1 MNTAQRAAPV
11 VKNMMAF
18 VDEYATALLAGTV
31 TIIAVLCGKLYE
43 YKTRLDAAEAK
54 AGDYDALNRRLTE
67 AKSLYYQRERTVA
80 MAQKEL
86 VESARKRKA
95 AEAKAEKLL
104 QERDAAR
111 ELSKDFAATTR
122 VVEAMQNTT
131 ARMSRELA
139 DTHSQMSAQ
148 KATIEEYKEALKL
161 AAAGE
166 VEKMRDELECMREE
180 LEEAARQQK
189 KAEETMKKLREERD
203 ADVHMLEIENM
214 HKSRELEQAESA
226 IAINDVTIEEYKEA
240 LKIAAAGEVEKMR
253 DELECMR
260 EELEEAKRD
269 RELAINFA
277 GGAADDVAKAAAEEA
292 EALRENAAAA
302 REHAA
307 TRRVATQLNVR
318 HADSLNIRVRDAT
331 GEETFFKIKKTTKM
345 HKIFHAYCTRK
356 GKPVTAFRFL
366 FDGQRVDGEQTAED
380 IDMEDGDQIDAL
392 NELLHVTI
400 KFAPSDSPRSLM
412 IPATSTVADLRTA
425 LGIGAGPRFV
435 WMGRLLDDDTKSLVE
450 YGVENG
456 QAIIVQGRPSP
467 GDLSD

>member
-1 MNTAQRAAPV
+1 MSFIDDN
-11 VKNMMAF
+11 
-18 VDEYATALLAGTV
+18 ATAVVALCV
-31 TIIAVLCGKLYE
+31 TIIALLGAKLYDF
-43 YKTRLDAAEAK
+43 KTRLDAAEAK

-122 VVEAMQNTT
+122 VVEAMETTT
-131 ARMSRELA
+131 ARMSRELEEA
-139 DTHSQMSAQ
+139 ARNQKKAEAAVHKLRQERDGKATAERELQSKLDAAQ
-148 KATIEEYKEALKL
+148 SRVESEASRAEATIEEYKEALKL
-161 AAAGE
+161 
-166 VEKMRDELECMREE
+166 
-180 LEEAARQQK
+180 
-189 KAEETMKKLREERD
+189 
-203 ADVHMLEIENM
+203 
-214 HKSRELEQAESA
+214 
-226 IAINDVTIEEYKEA
+226 
-240 LKIAAAGEVEKMR
+240 AAAGEVEKMR

-292 EALRENAAAA
+292 EALREKAAAA

-400 KFAPSDSPRSLM
+400 KFAPSDSPRSIM

>member
-1 MNTAQRAAPV
+1 
-11 VKNMMAF
+11 MMAF
-18 VDEYATALLAGTV
+18 VDEYATALLAGAA
-31 TIIAVLCGKLYE
+31 TIIALLGAKLYE
-43 YKTRLDAAEAK
+43 CQHRLGAAEAK

-122 VVEAMQNTT
+122 VVAAMENTT
-131 ARMSRELA
+131 ARMSREL
-139 DTHSQMSAQ
+139 
-148 KATIEEYKEALKL
+148 
-161 AAAGE
+161 
-166 VEKMRDELECMREE
+166 
-180 LEEAARQQK
+180 EEAARNQK

-203 ADVHMLEIENM
+203 GTVHMLEIENM

-292 EALRENAAAA
+292 EALREKAAAA

-400 KFAPSDSPRSLM
+400 KFAPSDSPRSIM

>member
-1 MNTAQRAAPV
+1 MERRLTEQRIAQRSAAARDV
-11 VKNMMAF
+11 RKMISF
-18 VDEYATALLAGTV
+18 IDKYATA
-31 TIIAVLCGKLYE
+31 IIAGAVTVIALLGAKLYE
-43 YKTRLDAAEAK
+43 CQRRLDAAEAK

-131 ARMSRELA
+131 ARLSRELA
-139 DTHSQMSAQ
+139 DTHSIMSKQ
-148 KATIEEYKEALKL
+148 KTTIEEYKEALKL
-161 AAAGE
+161 
-166 VEKMRDELECMREE
+166 
-180 LEEAARQQK
+180 
-189 KAEETMKKLREERD
+189 
-203 ADVHMLEIENM
+203 
-214 HKSRELEQAESA
+214 
-226 IAINDVTIEEYKEA
+226 
-240 LKIAAAGEVEKMR
+240 AAAGEVEKMR

-292 EALRENAAAA
+292 EALREKAAAA
-302 REHAA
+302 REHAISS
-307 TRRVATQLNVR
+307 RREGWETYEK
-318 HADSLNIRVRDAT
+318 DSLNIRVRDAT

-345 HKIFHAYCTRK
+345 FKVFNAWCTRK
-356 GKPVTAFRFL
+356 GKPVTAYRFL

-380 IDMEDGDQIDAL
+380 IDMEDGDQIDCVTD
-392 NELLHVTI
+392 LLMITI
-400 KFAPSDSPRSLM
+400 KWAPSDSTRPLT

-425 LGIGAGPRFV
+425 LGVGAGPRFV
-435 WMGRLLDDDTKSLVE
+435 FLGRMLDDDSKTLVE
-450 YGVENG
+450 YGVESG
-456 QAIIVQGRPSP
+456 ITIIAQGRPEQLP
-467 GDLSD
+467 AA

>member
-1 MNTAQRAAPV
+1 
-11 VKNMMAF
+11 MMAF
-18 VDEYATALLAGTV
+18 VDEYATALLAGAV

-131 ARMSRELA
+131 ARLSRELA
-139 DTHSQMSAQ
+139 DTHSQMSTQ
-148 KATIEEYKEALKL
+148 KTTIEEYKEALK
-161 AAAGE
+161 
-166 VEKMRDELECMREE
+166 M
-180 LEEAARQQK
+180 
-189 KAEETMKKLREERD
+189 
-203 ADVHMLEIENM
+203 
-214 HKSRELEQAESA
+214 
-226 IAINDVTIEEYKEA
+226 
-240 LKIAAAGEVEKMR
+240 AAAGEVEKMR

-292 EALRENAAAA
+292 EALREKAAAA

-400 KFAPSDSPRSLM
+400 KFAPSDSPRSIM

>member
-1 MNTAQRAAPV
+1 
-11 VKNMMAF
+11 MMAF
-18 VDEYATALLAGTV
+18 VDEYATALLAGAV
-31 TIIAVLCGKLYE
+31 TIIAILCGKLYD

-122 VVEAMQNTT
+122 VVAAMENTT
-131 ARMSRELA
+131 ARMSR
-139 DTHSQMSAQ
+139 
-148 KATIEEYKEALKL
+148 
-161 AAAGE
+161 
-166 VEKMRDELECMREE
+166 E

-189 KAEETMKKLREERD
+189 KAEATMKKLREERD
-203 ADVHMLEIENM
+203 GTVHMLEIENM

-253 DELECMR
+253 DELEHMR

-277 GGAADDVAKAAAEEA
+277 GGAADDVAKAAGEAAAAE
-292 EALRENAAAA
+292 RERAAAA
-302 REHAA
+302 RAELEKVNEAA
-307 TRRVATQLNVR
+307 ARRIDRTE
-318 HADSLNIRVRDAT
+318 SLNIRLRDRT

-467 GDLSD
+467 ADLSD

>member
-1 MNTAQRAAPV
+1 
-11 VKNMMAF
+11 MMAF
-18 VDEYATALLAGTV
+18 VEEYATALLAGAV
-31 TIIAVLCGKLYE
+31 TIIALLGAKLYE
-43 YKTRLDAAEAK
+43 CQQRLNAAEAK

-122 VVEAMQNTT
+122 VVAAMENTT

-139 DTHSQMSAQ
+139 
-148 KATIEEYKEALKL
+148 
-161 AAAGE
+161 
-166 VEKMRDELECMREE
+166 
-180 LEEAARQQK
+180 EAARNQK

-203 ADVHMLEIENM
+203 GTVHMLEIENM

-240 LKIAAAGEVEKMR
+240 LKLAAAGEVEKMR
-253 DELECMR
+253 DELEHMR

-277 GGAADDVAKAAAEEA
+277 GGAADDVAKAAGEAAAAE
-292 EALRENAAAA
+292 RERAAAA
-302 REHAA
+302 RAELEKVNEAA
-307 TRRVATQLNVR
+307 ARRIDRTE
-318 HADSLNIRVRDAT
+318 SLNIRLRDRT

-345 HKIFHAYCTRK
+345 FKVFNAWCTRK
-356 GKPVTAFRFL
+356 GKPVTAYRFL

-380 IDMEDGDQIDAL
+380 IDMEDGDQIDCVTD
-392 NELLHVTI
+392 LLMITI
-400 KFAPSDSPRSLM
+400 KWAPSDSTRPLT

-425 LGIGAGPRFV
+425 LGVGAGPRFV
-435 WMGRLLDDDTKSLVE
+435 FLGQLLDDDSKTLVE
-450 YGVENG
+450 YGVESG
-456 QAIIVQGRPSP
+456 ITIIAQGRPAHLP
-467 GDLSD
+467 GADPALS

>member
-1 MNTAQRAAPV
+1 
-11 VKNMMAF
+11 MAF
-18 VDEYATALLAGTV
+18 VDEYATALLAGAV

-122 VVEAMQNTT
+122 VVAAMENTT
-131 ARMSRELA
+131 ARMSR
-139 DTHSQMSAQ
+139 
-148 KATIEEYKEALKL
+148 
-161 AAAGE
+161 
-166 VEKMRDELECMREE
+166 E

-189 KAEETMKKLREERD
+189 KAEATMKKLREERD
-203 ADVHMLEIENM
+203 GTVHMLEIENM

-277 GGAADDVAKAAAEEA
+277 GGAADDVAKAAGEAAAAE
-292 EALRENAAAA
+292 RERAAAA
-302 REHAA
+302 RAELEKVNEAA
-307 TRRVATQLNVR
+307 ARRIDRTE
-318 HADSLNIRVRDAT
+318 SLNIRLRDRT

-345 HKIFHAYCTRK
+345 FKVFNAWCTRK
-356 GKPVTAFRFL
+356 GQPVTAYRFL

-380 IDMEDGDQIDAL
+380 IDMEDGDQIDCVTD
-392 NELLHVTI
+392 LLMITI
-400 KFAPSDSPRSLM
+400 KWAPSDSTRPLT

-425 LGIGAGPRFV
+425 LGVGAGPRFV
-435 WMGRLLDDDTKSLVE
+435 FLGQLLDDDSKTLVE
-450 YGVENG
+450 YGVESG
-456 QAIIVQGRPSP
+456 ITIIAQGRPEQLP
-467 GDLSD
+467 AA

>member
-1 MNTAQRAAPV
+1 MERRLTEQRVAQRSAARDVKLNTAQRAAPV

-31 TIIAVLCGKLYE
+31 TIIAVLCGKLYD

-180 LEEAARQQK
+180 LEEA
-189 KAEETMKKLREERD
+189 
-203 ADVHMLEIENM
+203 
-214 HKSRELEQAESA
+214 
-226 IAINDVTIEEYKEA
+226 
-240 LKIAAAGEVEKMR
+240 
-253 DELECMR
+253 
-260 EELEEAKRD
+260 KRD

-277 GGAADDVAKAAAEEA
+277 GGAADDVAKAAGEAAAAE
-292 EALRENAAAA
+292 RERAAAA
-302 REHAA
+302 RAELEKVNEAA
-307 TRRVATQLNVR
+307 ARRIDRTE
-318 HADSLNIRVRDAT
+318 SLNIRVRDRT

-345 HKIFHAYCTRK
+345 HKIFHAWCTRK
-356 GKPVTAFRFL
+356 GLPVTALRFL
-366 FDGQRVDGEQTAED
+366 LDGSRIDGEQTAED

-392 NELLHVTI
+392 YEVLHLMI
-400 KFAPSDSPRSLM
+400 KFAPSDATRSLV
-412 IPATSTVADLRTA
+412 IPAASTVAVLRTA
-425 LGIGAGPRFV
+425 LGLGAGPRFV
-435 WMGRLLDDDTKSLVE
+435 FMGRILDDDFKTLVE
-450 YGVENG
+450 YGVKNG

>member
-1 MNTAQRAAPV
+1 
-11 VKNMMAF
+11 MMSF
-18 VDEYATALLAGTV
+18 VDEYATALLAGAV
-31 TIIAVLCGKLYE
+31 TIIAVLCGKLYD

-122 VVEAMQNTT
+122 VVAAMENTT
-131 ARMSRELA
+131 ARMSR
-139 DTHSQMSAQ
+139 
-148 KATIEEYKEALKL
+148 
-161 AAAGE
+161 
-166 VEKMRDELECMREE
+166 E

-189 KAEETMKKLREERD
+189 KAEATMKKLREERD
-203 ADVHMLEIENM
+203 GTVHMLEIENM

-277 GGAADDVAKAAAEEA
+277 GGAADDVAKAAGEAAAAE
-292 EALRENAAAA
+292 RERAAAA
-302 REHAA
+302 RAELEKVNEAA
-307 TRRVATQLNVR
+307 ARRIDRTE
-318 HADSLNIRVRDAT
+318 SLNIRLRDRT

-345 HKIFHAYCTRK
+345 FKVFNAWCTRK
-356 GKPVTAFRFL
+356 GKPVTAYRFL

-380 IDMEDGDQIDAL
+380 IDMEDGDQIDCVTD
-392 NELLHVTI
+392 LLMITI
-400 KFAPSDSPRSLM
+400 KWAPSDSTRPLT

-425 LGIGAGPRFV
+425 LGVGAGPRFV
-435 WMGRLLDDDTKSLVE
+435 FLGQLLDDDSKTLVE
-450 YGVENG
+450 YGVESG
-456 QAIIVQGRPSP
+456 ITIIAQGRPEHLP
-467 GDLSD
+467 AA

>member
-1 MNTAQRAAPV
+1 MQRRWAYGEHVRSLSQRCLATVCHGKAATSTIGCNIDAAMIARIPTARPSIPWREDRTDKADDR
-11 VKNMMAF
+11 NG
-18 VDEYATALLAGTV
+18 TLA
-31 TIIAVLCGKLYE
+31 IIA
-43 YKTRLDAAEAK
+43 D
-54 AGDYDALNRRLTE
+54 
-67 AKSLYYQRERTVA
+67 
-80 MAQKEL
+80 
-86 VESARKRKA
+86 
-95 AEAKAEKLL
+95 
-104 QERDAAR
+104 
-111 ELSKDFAATTR
+111 
-122 VVEAMQNTT
+122 
-131 ARMSRELA
+131 
-139 DTHSQMSAQ
+139 
-148 KATIEEYKEALKL
+148 
-161 AAAGE
+161 
-166 VEKMRDELECMREE
+166 
-180 LEEAARQQK
+180 
-189 KAEETMKKLREERD
+189 
-203 ADVHMLEIENM
+203 
-214 HKSRELEQAESA
+214 
-226 IAINDVTIEEYKEA
+226 AINIPPGIATWRHLYVKVRS

-292 EALRENAAAA
+292 EALREKAAAA

-450 YGVENG
+450 YGVEDG

-467 GDLSD
+467 ADLSD

>member
-1 MNTAQRAAPV
+1 
-11 VKNMMAF
+11 MMAF
-18 VDEYATALLAGTV
+18 VDEYATALLAGAV
-31 TIIAVLCGKLYE
+31 TIIAVLCGKLYD

-122 VVEAMQNTT
+122 VVAAMENTT
-131 ARMSRELA
+131 ARMSREL
-139 DTHSQMSAQ
+139 
-148 KATIEEYKEALKL
+148 
-161 AAAGE
+161 
-166 VEKMRDELECMREE
+166 
-180 LEEAARQQK
+180 EEAARNQK

-203 ADVHMLEIENM
+203 GTVHMLEIENM

-292 EALRENAAAA
+292 EALREKAAAA
-302 REHAA
+302 RERAA
-307 TRRVATQLNVR
+307 QTRVATQLNVR
-318 HADSLNIRVRDAT
+318 HPDSLNIRVRDPTT

-356 GKPVTAFRFL
+356 GQPVTAFRFL

-400 KFAPSDSPRSLM
+400 KFAPSDSPRSIM

-467 GDLSD
+467 ADLSD

>member
-1 MNTAQRAAPV
+1 
-11 VKNMMAF
+11 MMAF
-18 VDEYATALLAGTV
+18 VDEYATALLAGAV
-31 TIIAVLCGKLYE
+31 TIIAILCGKLYE
-43 YKTRLDAAEAK
+43 CQQRLGAAEAK

-122 VVEAMQNTT
+122 VVAAMENTT
-131 ARMSRELA
+131 ARMSREL
-139 DTHSQMSAQ
+139 
-148 KATIEEYKEALKL
+148 
-161 AAAGE
+161 
-166 VEKMRDELECMREE
+166 
-180 LEEAARQQK
+180 EEAARNQK

-203 ADVHMLEIENM
+203 GKVHMLEISNM
-214 HKSRELEQAESA
+214 HISRELEQAESA

-277 GGAADDVAKAAAEEA
+277 GGAADDVAKAAGEAAAAE
-292 EALRENAAAA
+292 RERAAAA
-302 REHAA
+302 RAELEKVNEAA
-307 TRRVATQLNVR
+307 ARRIDRTE
-318 HADSLNIRVRDAT
+318 SLNIRLRDRT

-345 HKIFHAYCTRK
+345 FKVFNAWCTRK
-356 GKPVTAFRFL
+356 GKPVTAYRFL

-380 IDMEDGDQIDAL
+380 IDMEDGDQIDCVTD
-392 NELLHVTI
+392 LLMITI
-400 KFAPSDSPRSLM
+400 KWAPSDSTRQLT

-425 LGIGAGPRFV
+425 LGVGAGPRFV
-435 WMGRLLDDDTKSLVE
+435 FLGQMLDDDSKTLVE
-450 YGVENG
+450 YGVESG
-456 QAIIVQGRPSP
+456 ITIIAQGRPEHLP
-467 GDLSD
+467 AA

>member
-1 MNTAQRAAPV
+1 LNTAQRAAPV

-31 TIIAVLCGKLYE
+31 TIIAVLCGKLYD

-180 LEEAARQQK
+180 LEEA
-189 KAEETMKKLREERD
+189 
-203 ADVHMLEIENM
+203 
-214 HKSRELEQAESA
+214 
-226 IAINDVTIEEYKEA
+226 
-240 LKIAAAGEVEKMR
+240 
-253 DELECMR
+253 
-260 EELEEAKRD
+260 KRD

-277 GGAADDVAKAAAEEA
+277 GGAADDVAKAAGEAAAAE
-292 EALRENAAAA
+292 RERAAAA
-302 REHAA
+302 RAELEKVNEAA
-307 TRRVATQLNVR
+307 ARRIDRTE
-318 HADSLNIRVRDAT
+318 SLNIRVRDRT

-345 HKIFHAYCTRK
+345 HKIFHAWCTRK
-356 GKPVTAFRFL
+356 GLPVTALRFL
-366 FDGQRVDGEQTAED
+366 LDGSRIDGEQTAED

-392 NELLHVTI
+392 YEVLHLMI
-400 KFAPSDSPRSLM
+400 KFAPSDATRSLV
-412 IPATSTVADLRTA
+412 IPAASTVAVLRTA
-425 LGIGAGPRFV
+425 LGLGAGPRFV
-435 WMGRLLDDDTKSLVE
+435 FMGRILDDDFKTLVE
-450 YGVENG
+450 YGVKNG

>member
-31 TIIAVLCGKLYE
+31 TIIAVLCGKLYD

-180 LEEAARQQK
+180 LEEA
-189 KAEETMKKLREERD
+189 
-203 ADVHMLEIENM
+203 
-214 HKSRELEQAESA
+214 
-226 IAINDVTIEEYKEA
+226 
-240 LKIAAAGEVEKMR
+240 
-253 DELECMR
+253 
-260 EELEEAKRD
+260 KRD

-277 GGAADDVAKAAAEEA
+277 GGAADDVAKAAGEAAAAE
-292 EALRENAAAA
+292 RERAAAA
-302 REHAA
+302 RAELEKVNEAA
-307 TRRVATQLNVR
+307 ARRIDRTE
-318 HADSLNIRVRDAT
+318 SLNIRVRDRT

-345 HKIFHAYCTRK
+345 HKIFHAWCTRK
-356 GKPVTAFRFL
+356 GLPVTALRFL
-366 FDGQRVDGEQTAED
+366 LDGSRIDGEQTAED

-392 NELLHVTI
+392 YEVLHLMI
-400 KFAPSDSPRSLM
+400 KFAPSDATRSLV
-412 IPATSTVADLRTA
+412 IPAASTVAFLRTA
-425 LGIGAGPRFV
+425 LGLGVGPRFV
-435 WMGRLLDDDTKSLVE
+435 FMGRILDDDFKTLVE

>member
-1 MNTAQRAAPV
+1 MIS
-11 VKNMMAF
+11 F
-18 VDEYATALLAGTV
+18 VDEYATA
-31 TIIAVLCGKLYE
+31 IIAGAVTVIALLGAKLYE

-54 AGDYDALNRRLTE
+54 AGDYDALNRRLAE

-180 LEEAARQQK
+180 LEEA
-189 KAEETMKKLREERD
+189 
-203 ADVHMLEIENM
+203 
-214 HKSRELEQAESA
+214 
-226 IAINDVTIEEYKEA
+226 
-240 LKIAAAGEVEKMR
+240 
-253 DELECMR
+253 
-260 EELEEAKRD
+260 KRD

-277 GGAADDVAKAAAEEA
+277 GGAADDVAKAAGEAAAAE
-292 EALRENAAAA
+292 RERAAAA
-302 REHAA
+302 RAELEKVNEAA
-307 TRRVATQLNVR
+307 ARRIDRTE
-318 HADSLNIRVRDAT
+318 SLNIRVRDRT

-345 HKIFHAYCTRK
+345 HKIFHAWCTRK
-356 GKPVTAFRFL
+356 GLPVTALRFL
-366 FDGQRVDGEQTAED
+366 LDGSRIDGEQTAED

-467 GDLSD
+467 ADLSD

>member
-1 MNTAQRAAPV
+1 
-11 VKNMMAF
+11 MMSF
-18 VDEYATALLAGTV
+18 VDEYATALLAGAV
-31 TIIAVLCGKLYE
+31 TIIAILCGKLYE

-54 AGDYDALNRRLTE
+54 AGDYDALNRRLAE

-131 ARMSRELA
+131 ARLSRELA
-139 DTHSQMSAQ
+139 DTHSIMSTQ
-148 KATIEEYKEALKL
+148 KTTIEEYKEALK
-161 AAAGE
+161 
-166 VEKMRDELECMREE
+166 M
-180 LEEAARQQK
+180 
-189 KAEETMKKLREERD
+189 
-203 ADVHMLEIENM
+203 
-214 HKSRELEQAESA
+214 
-226 IAINDVTIEEYKEA
+226 
-240 LKIAAAGEVEKMR
+240 AAAGEVEKMR

-292 EALRENAAAA
+292 EALREKAAAA

-400 KFAPSDSPRSLM
+400 KFAPSDSPRSIM

-435 WMGRLLDDDTKSLVE
+435 WMGRLLDDDAKSLVE

-467 GDLSD
+467 ADLSD

>member
-31 TIIAVLCGKLYE
+31 TIIAVLCGKLYD

-180 LEEAARQQK
+180 LEEA
-189 KAEETMKKLREERD
+189 
-203 ADVHMLEIENM
+203 
-214 HKSRELEQAESA
+214 
-226 IAINDVTIEEYKEA
+226 
-240 LKIAAAGEVEKMR
+240 
-253 DELECMR
+253 
-260 EELEEAKRD
+260 KRD

-277 GGAADDVAKAAAEEA
+277 GGAADDVAKAAGEAAAAE
-292 EALRENAAAA
+292 RERAAAA
-302 REHAA
+302 RAELEKVNEAA
-307 TRRVATQLNVR
+307 ARRIDRTE
-318 HADSLNIRVRDAT
+318 SLNIRVRDRT

-345 HKIFHAYCTRK
+345 HKIFHAWCTRK
-356 GKPVTAFRFL
+356 GLPVTALRFL
-366 FDGQRVDGEQTAED
+366 LDGSRIDGEQTAED

-392 NELLHVTI
+392 YEVLHLMI
-400 KFAPSDSPRSLM
+400 KFAPSDATRSLV
-412 IPATSTVADLRTA
+412 IPAASTVAVLRTA
-425 LGIGAGPRFV
+425 LGLGAGPRFV
-435 WMGRLLDDDTKSLVE
+435 FMGRILDDDFKTLVE
-450 YGVENG
+450 YGVKNG

>member
-1 MNTAQRAAPV
+1 
-11 VKNMMAF
+11 MMAF
-18 VDEYATALLAGTV
+18 VDEYATALLAGAV
-31 TIIAVLCGKLYE
+31 TIIAILCGKLYD

-122 VVEAMQNTT
+122 VVAAMENTT
-131 ARMSRELA
+131 ARMSREL
-139 DTHSQMSAQ
+139 
-148 KATIEEYKEALKL
+148 
-161 AAAGE
+161 
-166 VEKMRDELECMREE
+166 
-180 LEEAARQQK
+180 EEATRNQK

-203 ADVHMLEIENM
+203 GTVHMLEIENM

-292 EALRENAAAA
+292 EALREKAAAA
-302 REHAA
+302 RERAA
-307 TRRVATQLNVR
+307 ILGNIPRTAPP
-318 HADSLNIRVRDAT
+318 HSDSLNIRVRDAT
-331 GEETFFKIKKTTKM
+331 GSETFFKIKKTTKM

-467 GDLSD
+467 ADLSD

>member
-1 MNTAQRAAPV
+1 MS
-11 VKNMMAF
+11 F
-18 VDEYATALLAGTV
+18 VDEYATALLAGAV
-31 TIIAVLCGKLYE
+31 TIIAILCGKLYE

-122 VVEAMQNTT
+122 VVAAMENTT
-131 ARMSRELA
+131 ARMSREL
-139 DTHSQMSAQ
+139 
-148 KATIEEYKEALKL
+148 
-161 AAAGE
+161 
-166 VEKMRDELECMREE
+166 
-180 LEEAARQQK
+180 EEAARNQK

-203 ADVHMLEIENM
+203 GTVHMLEIENM

-277 GGAADDVAKAAAEEA
+277 GGAADDVAKAAGE
-292 EALRENAAAA
+292 AAAA
-302 REHAA
+302 ERERPP
-307 TRRVATQLNVR
+307 RRVR
-318 HADSLNIRVRDAT
+318 SSRRS
-331 GEETFFKIKKTTKM
+331 
-345 HKIFHAYCTRK
+345 TR
-356 GKPVTAFRFL
+356 PR
-366 FDGQRVDGEQTAED
+366 R
-380 IDMEDGDQIDAL
+380 
-392 NELLHVTI
+392 
-400 KFAPSDSPRSLM
+400 APH
-412 IPATSTVADLRTA
+412 
-425 LGIGAGPRFV
+425 
-435 WMGRLLDDDTKSLVE
+435 
-450 YGVENG
+450 
-456 QAIIVQGRPSP
+456 
-467 GDLSD
+467 